1 MAAATKTRSKPKS
14 KPRRRTPPARARRAL
29 LAGRPSLPSV
39 ALEPHHVDIIAL
51 ALIAVGI
58 FLGGVGYLHWAGG
71 ALGNGGGRAFRFM
84 FGALAYVVPVVLIAA
99 GALILIREMR
109 PPARPLR
116 TGLIC

>member
-71 ALGNGGGRAFRFM
+71 ALGNGGVRAFRFM
-84 FGALAYVVPVVLIAA
+84 FGALRYLVPA
-99 GALILIREMR
+99 
-109 PPARPLR
+109 ARPSSPGKWAR
-116 TGLIC
+116 RRDRSARA